1 MDADDNVYLGVWTNW
16 SRGRVLGSTLTLSRE
31 HGNYL
36 IALTAFFIAFV
47 ATRFWRISCFA
58 FHRWFSSPTSAET
71 IYRQR
76 QIILCNSSS
85 PESGL
90 VSLSV
95 LLWSWRN
102 LGLRRLYGLSLLILF
117 VVICISGFVAAGSF
131 SSRIST
137 DVRNEVLLRA
147 DHCGIISPSL
157 YTESNLYNAWFS
169 QQISAA
175 INYAEQCYSSSRISS
190 MVECGRFILPKLPT
204 AVTDYNAG
212 CPFQSDIC
220 RSNNS
225 NIMFDSGYL
234 DSREHL
240 GLNSPDGLRFQQR
253 EVLHCAPLKTEGY
266 EKAGTVDNQRVVAYD
281 YGGNI
286 RGSSDNITVR
296 KYTHQVVDVDTQ
308 YKLNQFSVSGRDFI
322 LQPQNSVIYKGKA
335 DMRGS
340 FLPRKELLRPDG
352 DTEIIFLS
360 GNGVLFNRK
369 MTDDW
374 YRATVPSYTLSKPS
388 TKETQQS
395 YLFETAASPMGCV
408 RQWQW
413 CNPSLPHDQACGP
426 LASYLD
432 SYFGAAPLFGITDKE
447 MERFLD
453 SQQETSQSPAGSAL
467 IWGHI
472 ISNHNPFWLYQFLGM
487 ARSQFLSSEE
497 LIYGALAQGV
507 SDDQWKQDVARWW
520 ETILA
525 TQQLSYINTVRGPSE
540 PEFDDMRWPLANDYE
555 RSFCE
560 SQKILSTAH
569 TSFSMFGLCFTF
581 ATGALIVLISYLL
594 DPIFGFLHTR
604 FRHKSYQHLEWRSNS
619 TLQIHRQAEE
629 QIGPSTWTKCTSR
642 IPVSK
647 ADDVLSTLDIADPN
661 HPKLRRPTCTGPR
674 LPLDDLYEGSEEQ
687 QKVDS
692 TSSGTEVANADN
704 DVSTSDAP
712 VDLELGLLDHPGDGT
727 DMSDSRSEVSVLT
740 NPYQAGQSIGAPTN
754 PAEMSEVHPER
765 ASTQR

>member
-1 MDADDNVYLGVWTNW
+1 MDADDSVYLGVWTNW

-58 FHRWFSSPTSAET
+58 FHRWFSSPTSAGT

-117 VVICISGFVAAGSF
+117 VVICISGFVLAGSY

-147 DHCGIISPSL
+147 DHCGIINPSSSS
-157 YTESNLYNAWFS
+157 ESNFYNAWFS
-169 QQISAA
+169 QQVSAA

-190 MVECGRFILPKLPT
+190 MVECERFIVPKLPT
-204 AVTDYNAG
+204 VITNYNAG

-220 RSNNS
+220 RSNGS
-225 NIMFDSGYL
+225 NIMLDSGYL

-253 EVLHCAPLKTEGY
+253 EVLHCAPLRTEGY
-266 EKAGTVDNQRVVAYD
+266 EKLFTKSDQGMVGYD
-281 YGGNI
+281 YGGKISGPKN
-286 RGSSDNITVR
+286 NITVK
-296 KYTHQVVDVDTQ
+296 KYTYEVVDVETQ
-308 YKLNQFSVSGRDFI
+308 YRLNRFTVSGRDFM
-322 LQPQNSVIYKGKA
+322 LVSENSLTYQRKA

-340 FLPRKELLRPDG
+340 FLPRKELMRPDG
-352 DTEIIFLS
+352 DTEIILLS
-360 GNGVLFNRK
+360 GNGVLFNKK
-369 MTDDW
+369 MADDW
-374 YRATVPSYTLSKPS
+374 YRATVPSVNLTKPS
-388 TKETQQS
+388 LTETLQS
-395 YLFETAASPMGCV
+395 YIFDMAASPMGCV

-413 CNPSLPHDQACGP
+413 CNPSLPSEQACGP

-432 SYFGAAPLFGITDKE
+432 SYYGAAPLFGITDEE
-447 MERFLD
+447 MDPFSD
-453 SQQETSQSPAGSAL
+453 SRQESSKSPGGSAL
-467 IWGHI
+467 IWAYK
-472 ISNHNPFWLYQFLGM
+472 ISNHNPFWLYQFLNM

-497 LIYGALAQGV
+497 QIYGAVAQGLP
-507 SDDQWKQDVARWW
+507 DDQWKRDVARWW

-525 TQQLSYINTVRGPSE
+525 TQQLSYINTVHGPRE
-540 PEFDDMRWPLANDYE
+540 PEFEDMRWPLVNDYE

-560 SQKILSTAH
+560 SQKVLSTAH

-581 ATGALIVLISYLL
+581 ATGGLIVIISYVL
-594 DPIFGFLHTR
+594 DPIFKFLHTR
-604 FRHKSYQHLEWRSNS
+604 FRHRPYQHLEWRSNS

-629 QIGPSTWTKCTSR
+629 QIGTSTWTKCTSR

-661 HPKLRRPTCTGPR
+661 HPKLRRPESKVSG
-674 LPLDDLYEGSEEQ
+674 LPLDDLYEGSEEP
-687 QKVDS
+687 QKVEIIS
-692 TSSGTEVANADN
+692 NETEAANVD
-704 DVSTSDAP
+704 DPISTSDSTA
-712 VDLELGLLDHPGDGT
+712 DLELGLLDRPGVGPDV
-727 DMSDSRSEVSVLT
+727 SDSHSEVSVLT
-740 NPYQAGQSIGAPTN
+740 NPYRGGPSVGAPAN
-754 PAEMSEVHPER
+754 PAEMNEVHPVR
-765 ASTQR
+765 L